1 MLAPLAGF
9 LRHGDWSSLWQAF
22 GITDREF
29 QTDDGNSNDAL
40 AVAAAI
46 DGSKRPTR
54 YVDPASIGC
63 PATYYV
69 GSKDWIVP
77 HVRADVEAL
86 GATVDIIDGQDHI
99 GSFFAS
105 AEPVLCGGDRR
116 LRVDM
121 LQAPR

>member
-1 MLAPLAGF
+1 MME
-9 LRHGDWSSLWQAF
+9 
-22 GITDREF
+22 T
-29 QTDDGNSNDAL
+29 NNDAL

-54 YVDPASIGC
+54 FVDPASIAC

-77 HVRADVEAL
+77 HVRADIEAL
-86 GATVDIIDGQDHI
+86 GATVDIIDGQDHL

-105 AEPVLCGGDRR
+105 AEPVLSAVTGR
-116 LRVDM
+116 LAR
-121 LQAPR
+121 